1 MKRSIFD
8 MLSKDNTGE
17 ILQVDIHSVRPSRYQ
32 PRISFDEQAMEELT
46 ASIKENG
53 LIQPITVRKVEDG
66 YEIIAGERRF
76 RACQR
81 AGYETIP
88 CYVLSPGEDE
98 AAGMALIENI
108 QREDL
113 TAVEEAR
120 SYVHLMRQASLTQEE
135 LAARLGKSQSGIAN
149 KIRLLNLPLTIQE
162 AVINKTI
169 SERHARALLSVPEE
183 KRMDAYRYVT
193 EKKLTVRQTD
203 AYVERLV
210 SGRKKRRNRSKGFTR
225 NIQIGLNTV
234 HECVR
239 RIKQIG
245 IDVLSETEET
255 DEDVRVIIRF
265 PKS

>member
-8 MLSKDNTGE
+8 ILNKDSAGE
-17 ILQVDIHSVRPSRYQ
+17 IRMIDIGEVRPSRYQ
-32 PRISFDEQAMEELT
+32 PRIIFDEQAMEELT
-46 ASIKENG
+46 ASIRENG

-76 RACQR
+76 RACRR
-81 AGYETIP
+81 AGYEKIP

-113 TAVEEAR
+113 SAIEEAR

-135 LAARLGKSQSGIAN
+135 LAEKIGKSQSGVAN
-149 KIRLLNLPLTIQE
+149 KIRLLNLPPEIQE
-162 AVINKTI
+162 AVVSRKL
-169 SERHARALLSVPEE
+169 SERHARALLALPEE
-183 KRMDAYRYVT
+183 KRMGAYRHILD
-193 EKKLTVRQTD
+193 KNLTVRQTE
-203 AYVERLV
+203 AYVELI
-210 SGRKKRRNRSKGFTR
+210 SGNKKKKNRTKGFAR
-225 NIQIGLNTV
+225 NIRIGLNSV

-239 RIKQIG
+239 MVKRMG
-245 IDVLSETEET
+245 IDILSETEET